1 MIGVNL
7 ATFIVFMISVQE
19 FQMRDSRLSSVFVSL
34 LLELLQYVV
43 LLQQPS
49 FSQIINIGLAAVVT
63 PDKSYHFEQDEEKEL
78 IKDIKSLII
87 RLPFLKS

>member
-19 FQMRDSRLSSVFVSL
+19 FQMRDSRFSSVFVSL

-49 FSQIINIGLAAVVT
+49 FH
-63 PDKSYHFEQDEEKEL
+63 K
-78 IKDIKSLII
+78 
-87 RLPFLKS
+87 